1 MINTKEL
8 NKYFSIII
16 ITLLLSSCTQSDETN
31 SEKTGQARVV
41 EFENTNTTMPLDRFV
56 TWINDEENHL
66 LKVKEISDI
75 NYQMSYTP
83 KECLAYQ
90 ELKGEEYTKEKFAE
104 TTKHY
109 EGMTY
114 FNLKIEVEEGA
125 GELLKYKLTSPQQYN
140 SRITYMSF
148 EMQKD
153 ICLVQ
158 GKDTLYPGLYHF
170 ERIFSIA
177 PYATVLLAFDNE
189 KFKTD
194 QEFTLVYNDR
204 LFNKGFIKYNYSSK
218 QLIDLPNISG
228 V

>member
-1 MINTKEL
+1 MNKLFFILIIGIVFIGCNDSEQSYSEESDTQNHAVLENKSISLPLGDFVIWVNNKE
-8 NKYFSIII
+8 NK
-16 ITLLLSSCTQSDETN
+16 
-31 SEKTGQARVV
+31 
-41 EFENTNTTMPLDRFV
+41 
-56 TWINDEENHL
+56 L

-75 NYQMSYTP
+75 NYQMSFTT

-90 ELKGEEYTKEKFAE
+90 ELKDEEYTKEKFAE

-114 FNLKIEVEEGA
+114 FNFKIEVEEGA
-125 GELLKYKLTSPQQYN
+125 GELLKYKLASPQQYN

-177 PYATVLLAFDNE
+177 PYATVLMAFDNK
-189 KFKTD
+189 KFNTD
-194 QEFTLVYNDR
+194 EEFTIVYNDR
-204 LFNKGFIKYNYSSK
+204 LFNKGLIKYNYSSK